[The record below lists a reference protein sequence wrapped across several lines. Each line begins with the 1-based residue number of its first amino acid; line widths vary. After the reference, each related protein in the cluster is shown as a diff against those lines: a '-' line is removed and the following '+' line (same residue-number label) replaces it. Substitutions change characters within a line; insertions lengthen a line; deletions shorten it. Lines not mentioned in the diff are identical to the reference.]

1 MAPVLSCEICMKLV
15 LDTEKAICCDGDCD
29 RWFHADCVKISP
41 IDYAKHAGNK
51 NLKWVCNRVDCSKLS
66 SAPMNQLLAQMS
78 ELTKKVDHLIGKVDC
93 LKQEDIAPI
102 KEDIKS
108 INSKIN
114 ALEPRIVTSENRIT
128 DLEQNLQALK
138 NNTAPSNPEEIIGEI
153 NERSRRATNV
163 ILFNLK
169 ESSSRDV
176 KVKQDHDKQLV
187 AKIASTMNNQVDLND
202 VKAYRLGKPSKDKV
216 RPLRLIL
223 KSIDETRQFVQ
234 GFSKEEVERVDPSL
248 AGVSVSRDKTI
259 QERDYL
265 NHLRNELKTRTENGE
280 PDLTIKYTSGVPAI
294 VKAVPSAKNA

>member
-1 MAPVLSCEICMKLV
+1 MAPVHSCVLCMKLV
-15 LDTEKAICCDGDCD
+15 LDSDKAICCDGDCD
-29 RWFHADCVKISP
+29 RWFHADCVKMSP
-41 IDYAKHAGNK
+41 TDYAKHAGNK
-51 NLKWVCNRVDCSKLS
+51 NLKWVCNRVDCSHS
-66 SAPMNQLLAQMS
+66 SSTPMNLLLAQMS

-128 DLEQNLQALK
+128 DLEQDLQALK
-138 NNTAPSNPEEIIGEI
+138 NSKVSSNPEEIIGEI

-169 ESSSRDV
+169 ESSSKDIR
-176 KVKQDHDKQLV
+176 VKQEHDKHLV
-187 AKIASTMNNQVDLND
+187 TKIVSTMNSQIDIND
-202 VKAYRLGKPSKDKV
+202 AKSYRLGKPSKDKV

-223 KSIDETRQFVQ
+223 KSIDETKQFIQ

-265 NHLRNELKTRTENGE
+265 NHLRNELKIRSENGE
-280 PDLTIKYTSGVPAI
+280 ADLTIKYISGVPAI
-294 VKAVPSAKNA
+294 VKSVPSAKNS